1 MKQII
6 NKFTNSVIIVSI
18 ISIILGLLFIIY
30 PDISIKTIGLLIATY
45 MLIHGIIICIFNF
58 QTRKLFYPVDSLFI
72 GLISIMLGVIILLK
86 PTNLTILLTIIL
98 GVYILSNSITNIRIA
113 IDLKGEDIPWI
124 MMLIIGIIDLLAG
137 IIIIINPF
145 EASISLTIFIGIMLI
160 VHAICNMIDIF
171 TLKLNIKKIKK
182 YLETN

>member
-1 MKQII
+1 
-6 NKFTNSVIIVSI
+6 
-18 ISIILGLLFIIY
+18 
-30 PDISIKTIGLLIATY
+30 
-45 MLIHGIIICIFNF
+45 
-58 QTRKLFYPVDSLFI
+58 
-72 GLISIMLGVIILLK
+72 MLGVIILLK

-124 MMLIIGIIDLLAG
+124 IMLIIGIIDLLAG

-160 VHAICNMIDIF
+160 LHAICNMIDIF